1 MGADDPDDGE
11 NDAPSWLARFAHGLA
26 RLANPALA
34 SLRLRSDGSIVAR
47 GDVPAPLLGDCADVV
62 RAFALRRGTI
72 DVIRRDGRLQLRF
85 CPHVP
90 ARAHQRFRN
99 VFGAFLASRS
109 GRGR

>member
-1 MGADDPDDGE
+1 MGDPGHSHE
-11 NDAPSWLARFAHGLA
+11 HDAPPGWLARFTHVLVRTARPAVATLRLQPGGAIVAHG
-26 RLANPALA
+26 N
-34 SLRLRSDGSIVAR
+34 
-47 GDVPAPLLGDCADVV
+47 VPAPLLGDCADVV

-90 ARAHQRFRN
+90 ERAHQRFRN

-109 GRGR
+109 GGGR